1 MIELKPIAIKDISE
15 HKFFIRYYQRGYR
28 WTEQQVC
35 QLLDDI
41 DNFTPREIKDT
52 TPVEKT
58 FYCLQPI
65 VLKNLSS
72 NAIPD
77 RVLEGSWYEVIDGQ
91 QRLTTIYLILKYI
104 NEFWIGKQ
112 KKPMFSIDYETR
124 ENSVQFLSNLK
135 FNEDDLTVAID
146 KNNIDYYHISK
157 AYQAI
162 RDWELSYREKY
173 KEYFSSEKFLDNFL
187 NYSKIIWYEVEQEE
201 NSIKLFERLNL
212 GKIPLTNAELT
223 KALFLSTDSFSELA
237 TETQRIKHY
246 EIASLW
252 DDIEHKLNEQDRKFW
267 SFITNKKRED
277 FDTKIDLILDLIA
290 GKSASDL
297 DTLHTFLWFLNQ
309 SKTPVTDSASS
320 SLSMAWE
327 RIDNF
332 YHTLIEWNN
341 DRELYHLI
349 GYLVSSKRIKGYD
362 KPSLNQLVKYA
373 MSHTKDEFTAHINKH
388 IQDSISF
395 GFTEDSVTDLS
406 YDKNK
411 AVLFNLLLLFNVEVY
426 RTSKTI
432 DDFYPFKQHKSNQW
446 SLEHIHAQSSEGLD
460 QTKKEQWIQW
470 LELHLPVLNELK
482 NQPEFEIDPAIN
494 KMISESQDYISNNIT
509 LSWDRFNTLF
519 EKINK
524 LLSSKNDP
532 NNTQMHG
539 LGNMALLSQPN
550 NSVLNNSAFEVKRRQ
565 IIKLDK
571 EGSFI
576 PICTKRVFQGYYS
589 DAGSLE
595 PKYIWS
601 PQDQETYLKE
611 MLDTLSNYIPYDFD
625 NSNNIALLFELN
637 STTPLSEDDL

>member
-267 SFITNKKRED
+267 
-277 FDTKIDLILDLIA
+277 
-290 GKSASDL
+290 
-297 DTLHTFLWFLNQ
+297 
-309 SKTPVTDSASS
+309 
-320 SLSMAWE
+320 
-327 RIDNF
+327 
-332 YHTLIEWNN
+332 
-341 DRELYHLI
+341 
-349 GYLVSSKRIKGYD
+349 
-362 KPSLNQLVKYA
+362 
-373 MSHTKDEFTAHINKH
+373 
-388 IQDSISF
+388 
-395 GFTEDSVTDLS
+395 
-406 YDKNK
+406 
-411 AVLFNLLLLFNVEVY
+411 
-426 RTSKTI
+426 
-432 DDFYPFKQHKSNQW
+432 
-446 SLEHIHAQSSEGLD
+446 
-460 QTKKEQWIQW
+460 
-470 LELHLPVLNELK
+470 
-482 NQPEFEIDPAIN
+482 
-494 KMISESQDYISNNIT
+494 
-509 LSWDRFNTLF
+509 
-519 EKINK
+519 
-524 LLSSKNDP
+524 
-532 NNTQMHG
+532 
-539 LGNMALLSQPN
+539 
-550 NSVLNNSAFEVKRRQ
+550 
-565 IIKLDK
+565 
-571 EGSFI
+571 
-576 PICTKRVFQGYYS
+576 
-589 DAGSLE
+589 
-595 PKYIWS
+595 
-601 PQDQETYLKE
+601 
-611 MLDTLSNYIPYDFD
+611 
-625 NSNNIALLFELN
+625 
-637 STTPLSEDDL
+637 